1 MRHRRPRFPGLN
13 RINGAVLVAAAIL
26 TLGACTTGPT
36 YKARGPGE
44 IIGYTD
50 EQLTSNRYRV
60 TFSGGAGTKREQ
72 VEDYLLRRAAEVT
85 LQAGYAYFSFDTRGM
100 ESTTY
105 YRTTFDTWGPRFG
118 PGYGLRPW
126 YGPRLGP
133 RPWYWSSWSY
143 SPMWNGDVI
152 PVTRYSA
159 YAEIVMLTAEQ
170 ASNNIDAISAREVL
184 ERFVPH
190 LPPAPTA

>member
-1 MRHRRPRFPGLN
+1 ML
-13 RINGAVLVAAAIL
+13 LAALLIL
-26 TLGACTTGPT
+26 SACTTGPA

-44 IIGYTD
+44 MIGYTD

-60 TFSGGAGTKREQ
+60 TFSGGASIRREQ

-85 LQAGYAYFSFDTRGM
+85 LQAGHTYFSFDTRSM
-100 ESTTY
+100 EVMTY

-118 PGYGLRPW
+118 PRYGLRPW

-143 SPMWNGDVI
+143 PPMWSGEVI
-152 PVTRYSA
+152 PVTRYTA
-159 YAEIVMLTAEQ
+159 YAEIVMLTDEQ
-170 ASNNIDAISAREVL
+170 ALNNIDAVSAREVL
-184 ERFVPH
+184 DRLVPVP
-190 LPPAPTA
+190 LAPTA